1 MLAKQA
7 LKRNNLIL
15 VLVKQIQPTAQTQT
29 QTRSFSQQEIGKRH
43 PQPWDYTKKRYGII
57 GQITDSTMRRL
68 GENSLLISVEGNFG
82 SGKSAFAKELAK
94 KIDFVY
100 AREPDLDEHL
110 WKMPSGVCR
119 RTIINEITRGNARYH
134 IDSLD
139 EWHTEPTFKRAISLQ
154 HQFYTI
160 RWMQM
165 RTALL
170 HLMSTGQG
178 VVLERTVFSDSVIG
192 QALYENNLM
201 SDEGKEFY
209 TLLFP
214 RLKKAFFLKRRV

>member
-15 VLVKQIQPTAQTQT
+15 VFVKQTPTTQTQT
-29 QTRSFSQQEIGKRH
+29 QQRYFSQQEIGKRNEK
-43 PQPWDYTKKRYGII
+43 PWDYTTKRYGLL

-100 AREPDLDEHL
+100 AREPNLDEHFY
-110 WKMPSGVCR
+110 KMPNGESR
-119 RTIINEITRGNARYH
+119 RTIINDIVKNNARFH
-134 IDSLD
+134 ADSID
-139 EWHTEPTFKRAISLQ
+139 EWHLEPTFKRAIALQ
-154 HQFYTI
+154 HQFYLI
-160 RWMQM
+160 RFMQM

-170 HLMSTGQG
+170 HVMSTGQG

-192 QALYENNLM
+192 QAMYENNLM
-201 SDEGKEFY
+201 SDEGM
-209 TLLFP
+209 
-214 RLKKAFFLKRRV
+214 